1 MSKQALLTLKNFN
14 LFKVAPAGDGKQVI
28 EFSIRKGQKVPAN
41 FSSYDKEKG
50 WDVRGIRIKGDAA
63 AGKKGYI
70 RLSVSVTENGKREFY
85 NAALFGAEKK
95 GQKSP
100 DLTGSL
106 TLTDVKDGEKLRLA
120 AWKKSGPNAGE
131 YLSISVSE
139 YQPKEDPTPI
149 AEVPPEPSKTQ
160 AASPRGFD
168 DMDDDI
174 PF

>member
-14 LFKVAPAGDGKQVI
+14 LFKAASATEQKTPI
-28 EFSIRKGQKVPAN
+28 EFSIRKGEKVPAE
-41 FSSYDKEKG
+41 FSSYDKDKG
-50 WDVRGIRIKGDAA
+50 WDIRGIRIKGDKA

-95 GQKSP
+95 GEKSP

-106 TLTDVKDGEKLRLA
+106 TLTDGKDGEKLRLA
-120 AWKKSGPNAGE
+120 AWKKTGPKSGE

-149 AEVPPEPSKTQ
+149 VDVPPEP
-160 AASPRGFD
+160 AATAVSTEIDAD
-168 DMDDDI
+168 DF